1 MVILCFAVVVLIF
14 YTCKHCFYPTAKT
27 PRRITFMVILCFA
40 VVVLIFYTCKHCF
53 YPTAKTPRRITF
65 MRTAVVNFFTPLRQ
79 ILPNNN
85 NNANND
91 VELGQVDNG
100 SSPPLRPQLLQFENV
115 SFEESFRSA
124 LEPSPAQ

>member
-1 MVILCFAVVVLIF
+1 MVILCFAVIVLVF
-14 YTCKHCFYPTAKT
+14 YCCKH
-27 PRRITFMVILCFA
+27 V
-40 VVVLIFYTCKHCF
+40 F

-65 MRTAVVNFFTPLRQ
+65 MRTAVVNFFTPIRQ
-79 ILPNNN
+79 ILPHNNNN

-100 SSPPLRPQLLQFENV
+100 SSPPLNRPFRRPSTSSILQFENL

-124 LEPSPAQ
+124 VEPSPRE

>member
-1 MVILCFAVVVLIF
+1 MVILCFAVIVLVF
-14 YTCKHCFYPTAKT
+14 YC
-27 PRRITFMVILCFA
+27 
-40 VVVLIFYTCKHCF
+40 CKHCF

-79 ILPNNN
+79 ILPSNNN
-85 NNANND
+85 NNNLN

-100 SSPPLRPQLLQFENV
+100 SSPPLFRPYRRPSTSSVLQFDNL
-115 SFEESFRSA
+115 SFEDSFGSA

>member
-1 MVILCFAVVVLIF
+1 MVILCFAVIVLIF
-14 YTCKHCFYPTAKT
+14 YC
-27 PRRITFMVILCFA
+27 
-40 VVVLIFYTCKHCF
+40 CKHCF

-79 ILPNNN
+79 ILPHNNN
-85 NNANND
+85 NNLN

-100 SSPPLRPQLLQFENV
+100 SSPPLRRPSVSVLEFENV

-124 LEPSPAQ
+124 VEPSPQ